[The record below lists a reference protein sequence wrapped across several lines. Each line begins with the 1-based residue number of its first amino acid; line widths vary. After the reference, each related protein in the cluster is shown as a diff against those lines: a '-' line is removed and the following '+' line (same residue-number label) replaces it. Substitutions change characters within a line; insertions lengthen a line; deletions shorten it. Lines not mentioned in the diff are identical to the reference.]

1 MASCD
6 HYPRVPLPL
15 PCSSLFLHESKEG
28 ERETNRRRRVL
39 ECSPMAESPQQRL
52 RCCWQQVRQ
61 CGAFEIRC
69 VEELLFGFQYEHHTV
84 VKRAVVSIHRRRGVP
99 RWWCKESSKE
109 TICCVSICCGLVN
122 RNRWFGRSWL
132 VLSAATVK
140 IGSFMCGGMENADL
154 SKEV

>member
-1 MASCD
+1 VHTQGSVIVGGRLGGVWKHKCARLDVCATAPYGSGGMASCD

-84 VKRAVVSIHRRRGVP
+84 VKRAVVSIH
-99 RWWCKESSKE
+99 
-109 TICCVSICCGLVN
+109 CGQYPPPERCPKMV
-122 RNRWFGRSWL
+122 
-132 VLSAATVK
+132 V
-140 IGSFMCGGMENADL
+140 
-154 SKEV
+154 